1 MSVLARLRASLKR
14 RQEAARAAEA
24 LVWCRGS
31 RGLAMARQ
39 AAADPHQSAQL
50 RRHWRLVAR
59 IAERRLAQLEG
70 LDTATAYAV
79 GNAWAQRPGSLI
91 R

>member
-1 MSVLARLRASLKR
+1 
-14 RQEAARAAEA
+14 
-24 LVWCRGS
+24 
-31 RGLAMARQ
+31 MARQ

-50 RRHWRLVAR
+50 RRHWRLVVR
-59 IAERRLAQLEG
+59 IAERRLAQLDG